1 MPNSNLTGQMWSIS
15 LAYAVL
21 EQGSTILQKLALF
34 QNILRG
40 LLCYNQLQR
49 KDEP

>member
-21 EQGSTILQKLALF
+21 EQGSILQKLALF